1 MNGVFYARLPKWPEV
16 PVDEDLGL
24 ADTAPHEVQRL
35 FFGHCRMELPWDRF
49 DFAVDVSAVYE
60 RKLEAVRLYDSVF
73 SGAQADLLDKYSA
86 EDRYIGSLVGVR
98 FAESF
103 RSRAPL
109 LVDLPTAFQPA
120 RFG

>member
-1 MNGVFYARLPKWPEV
+1 MRL
-16 PVDEDLGL
+16 
-24 ADTAPHEVQRL
+24 A
-35 FFGHCRMELPWDRF
+35 
-49 DFAVDVSAVYE
+49 S
-60 RKLEAVRLYDSVF
+60 DSVF

-120 RFG
+120 RFGEAGAQSASVVKTT